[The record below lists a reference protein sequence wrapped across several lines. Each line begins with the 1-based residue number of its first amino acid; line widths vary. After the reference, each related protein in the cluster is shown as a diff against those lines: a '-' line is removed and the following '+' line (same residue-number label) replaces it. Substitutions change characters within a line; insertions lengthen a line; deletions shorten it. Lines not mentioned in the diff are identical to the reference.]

1 MSRSLSVKSQNFYR
15 KRDGGVRMVMGCQ
28 SGLSKI
34 LFNKLYKL
42 YKDVSKK
49 KSVSLVVEVHVFR
62 YRVDYRFLM

>member
-1 MSRSLSVKSQNFYR
+1 
-15 KRDGGVRMVMGCQ
+15 MVMGCQ